1 MRQFRT
7 ILGFELQNY
16 FKNKVFVSVTIII
29 MLAVAGVMFYPRV
42 VSLFTHDNEAGRGDR
57 PIMLV
62 ATDSSELSTSTTE
75 AVFRRSFPRYQI
87 KVTTDRVEQVKE
99 QVKSG
104 KAKYALVLSDTSYT
118 YYVNGLVMADSNV
131 ATANS
136 AVKDLY
142 QLKML
147 RRHGLSAEQAGQVM
161 TVQIKPNVQNLGK
174 DQTKNFYSAFIMIY
188 ALYIAVM
195 TYGQMVATNVA
206 SEKSSRAMELLTTS
220 ASPVAMMFGKIIAS
234 CLAGLT
240 QLVGIFGSALLFYNL
255 NRASWQGNQMINS
268 IFNIPPDL
276 LLYMILFF
284 LLGFFIYGMMY
295 GAVGSL
301 VSKIEDIGSVAMPI
315 ILVFVIGFVVVM
327 SSIEDPNSAIGMKIC
342 SFIPFTS
349 SMAMFARIAMGSVST
364 GEIALSIA
372 ILVVSTVLI
381 GVLAAKIYRA
391 GVLMYGTRPKLR
403 TIWRSIRQA

>member
-1 MRQFRT
+1 MRQFKT

-16 FKNKVFVSVTIII
+16 FKNKIFVSVTIII
-29 MLAVAGVMFYPRV
+29 MLAVAGVMFYPRMA
-42 VSLFTHDNEAGRGDR
+42 SFFTQGNEAGQGDR

-62 ATDSSELSTSTTE
+62 ATDSSELPTSTTE
-75 AVFRRSFPRYQI
+75 AVFRRSFPHYQI

-136 AVKDLY
+136 VVKDLY

-147 RRHGLSAEQAGQVM
+147 RRHGLSAEQTSQVM

-327 SSIEDPNSAIGMKIC
+327 SSIEDPNNAIGMKIC

-381 GVLAAKIYRA
+381 GILAAKIYRA

>member
-42 VSLFTHDNEAGRGDR
+42 ASFFTQGNEAGRGDR

-62 ATDSSELSTSTTE
+62 ATDSSELPASTIE
-75 AVFRRSFPRYQI
+75 AVFRRSFPHYQI

-99 QVKSG
+99 QVKSS
-104 KAKYALVLSDTSYT
+104 KAKYALILSDTSYT

-206 SEKSSRAMELLTTS
+206 GEKSSRAMELLTTS

-268 IFNIPPDL
+268 IFNVPPDL

-301 VSKIEDIGSVAMPI
+301 VSKPEDIGSVAMPI
-315 ILVFVIGFVVVM
+315 ILVFVIGFAIVM
-327 SSIEDPNSAIGMKIC
+327 SSIEDPNNAIGMKIC
-342 SFIPFTS
+342 SFVPFTS

-381 GVLAAKIYRA
+381 GILAAKIYRA

>member
-16 FKNKVFVSVTIII
+16 FKNKIFVGVTIII
-29 MLAVAGVMFYPRV
+29 MLAMAGVMFYPRV
-42 VSLFTHDNEAGRGDR
+42 ASFFTHDNGAGRGDR

-75 AVFRRSFPRYQI
+75 AVFRRSFPHYQI
-87 KVTTDRVEQVKE
+87 KVTTDRIEQVKE

-104 KAKYALVLSDTSYT
+104 KAKYALVLSDASYT

-188 ALYIAVM
+188 ALYVAVM

-268 IFNIPPDL
+268 IFNVPPDL

-301 VSKIEDIGSVAMPI
+301 VSKPEDIGSVAMPI
-315 ILVFVIGFVVVM
+315 ILVFVIGFAVVM
-327 SSIEDPNSAIGMKIC
+327 SSIEDPNNAIGMKIC
-342 SFIPFTS
+342 SFVPFTS

>member
-42 VSLFTHDNEAGRGDR
+42 ASFFTQGNEAGRGDR

-188 ALYIAVM
+188 ALYVAVM

-268 IFNIPPDL
+268 IFNVPPDL

-301 VSKIEDIGSVAMPI
+301 VSKPEDIGSVAMPI
-315 ILVFVIGFVVVM
+315 ILVFVIGFAVVM
-327 SSIEDPNSAIGMKIC
+327 SSIEDPNNAIGMKIC
-342 SFIPFTS
+342 SFVPFTS

-381 GVLAAKIYRA
+381 GILAAKIYRA

>member
-16 FKNKVFVSVTIII
+16 FKNKIFVSVTIII

-42 VSLFTHDNEAGRGDR
+42 ASFFTQGNKAGRGDR

-62 ATDSSELSTSTTE
+62 ATDSSELPTSTTE
-75 AVFRRSFPRYQI
+75 AVFRRSFPHYQI

-118 YYVNGLVMADSNV
+118 YYVNGLVMTDSNV

-136 AVKDLY
+136 VVKDLY

-161 TVQIKPNVQNLGK
+161 TVQIKSNVQNLGK

-188 ALYIAVM
+188 ALYVAVM

-268 IFNIPPDL
+268 IFNVPPDL

-301 VSKIEDIGSVAMPI
+301 VSKPEDIGSVAMPI
-315 ILVFVIGFVVVM
+315 ILVFVIGFAVVM
-327 SSIEDPNSAIGMKIC
+327 SSIEDPNNAIGMKIC
-342 SFIPFTS
+342 SFVPFTS

-381 GVLAAKIYRA
+381 GILAAKIYRA

>member
-16 FKNKVFVSVTIII
+16 FKNKIFVSVTIII

-42 VSLFTHDNEAGRGDR
+42 ASFFTQGNEAGQGDR

-62 ATDSSELSTSTTE
+62 ATDSSELPTSTTE
-75 AVFRRSFPRYQI
+75 AVFRRSFPHYQI

-118 YYVNGLVMADSNV
+118 YYVNGLVMADRNV
-131 ATANS
+131 ATADS
-136 AVKDLY
+136 VVKDLY

-147 RRHGLSAEQAGQVM
+147 RRHGLSAEQTSQVM
-161 TVQIKPNVQNLGK
+161 TVQIKPNVRNLGK

-206 SEKSSRAMELLTTS
+206 GEKSSRAMELLTTS

-234 CLAGLT
+234 CLAGLA

-276 LLYMILFF
+276 LLHLRHDVRGGRLAGLQAGRYRFGRYADHSGLRHR
-284 LLGFFIYGMMY
+284 LCRSD
-295 GAVGSL
+295 VVDRGS
-301 VSKIEDIGSVAMPI
+301 
-315 ILVFVIGFVVVM
+315 
-327 SSIEDPNSAIGMKIC
+327 
-342 SFIPFTS
+342 
-349 SMAMFARIAMGSVST
+349 
-364 GEIALSIA
+364 
-372 ILVVSTVLI
+372 
-381 GVLAAKIYRA
+381 
-391 GVLMYGTRPKLR
+391 
-403 TIWRSIRQA
+403 

>member
-7 ILGFELQNY
+7 ILWFELQNY
-16 FKNKVFVSVTIII
+16 FKNKIFVSVTIII

-42 VSLFTHDNEAGRGDR
+42 ASLFTQGNKAGRGDR

-62 ATDSSELSTSTTE
+62 ATDSSELPTSTTE
-75 AVFRRSFPRYQI
+75 AVFRRSFPHYQI

-131 ATANS
+131 ATAS
-136 AVKDLY
+136 SVVKDLY

-268 IFNIPPDL
+268 IFNVPPDL

-284 LLGFFIYGMMY
+284 LLGFFIYGMMF

-301 VSKIEDIGSVAMPI
+301 VSKPEDIGSVAMPI
-315 ILVFVIGFVVVM
+315 ILVFVIGFAVVM
-327 SSIEDPNSAIGMKIC
+327 SSIEDPNNAIGMKIC
-342 SFIPFTS
+342 SFVPFTS

-381 GVLAAKIYRA
+381 GILAAKIYRA

>member
-42 VSLFTHDNEAGRGDR
+42 ASFFTPGNEAGRGDR

-62 ATDSSELSTSTTE
+62 ATDSSELPASTTE

-99 QVKSG
+99 QVKLG

-118 YYVNGLVMADSNV
+118 YYVNGLAMADSNV

-136 AVKDLY
+136 VVKDLY
-142 QLKML
+142 QLKIL
-147 RRHGLSAEQAGQVM
+147 RRHGLSAEQTGQVM

-234 CLAGLT
+234 CLAGLA

-301 VSKIEDIGSVAMPI
+301 VSKPEDIGSVAMPI

-327 SSIEDPNSAIGMKIC
+327 SSIEDPNNAIGMKIC

-381 GVLAAKIYRA
+381 GILAAKIYRA

-403 TIWRSIRQA
+403 TIWHSIRQA

>member
-16 FKNKVFVSVTIII
+16 FKNKIFVSVTIII

-42 VSLFTHDNEAGRGDR
+42 ASFFTQGNEAGQGDR

-62 ATDSSELSTSTTE
+62 ATDSSELPTSTTE
-75 AVFRRSFPRYQI
+75 AVFRRSFPHYQI

-161 TVQIKPNVQNLGK
+161 TIQIKPNIQNLGK

-220 ASPVAMMFGKIIAS
+220 ASPIAMMFGKIIAS

-268 IFNIPPDL
+268 IFNVPPDL

-284 LLGFFIYGMMY
+284 LLGFFIYGMMF

-301 VSKIEDIGSVAMPI
+301 VSKPEDIGSVAMPI

-327 SSIEDPNSAIGMKIC
+327 SSIEDPNNAIGMKIC
-342 SFIPFTS
+342 SFVPFTS
-349 SMAMFARIAMGSVST
+349 SMAMFARVAMGSVST

>member
-16 FKNKVFVSVTIII
+16 FKNKIFVSVTIII

-42 VSLFTHDNEAGRGDR
+42 ASLFTHDNEAGRGDR

-62 ATDSSELSTSTTE
+62 ATDSSELPTSTTE
-75 AVFRRSFPRYQI
+75 AVFRRSFPHYQI

-104 KAKYALVLSDTSYT
+104 KAKYALVFSDTSYT

-136 AVKDLY
+136 VVRDLY

-161 TVQIKPNVQNLGK
+161 TIQIKPNIQNLGK

-188 ALYIAVM
+188 ALYVAVM

-220 ASPVAMMFGKIIAS
+220 ASPVAMMFGKIVAS

-301 VSKIEDIGSVAMPI
+301 VSKPEDIGSVAMPI
-315 ILVFVIGFVVVM
+315 ILVFVIGFAVVM
-327 SSIEDPNSAIGMKIC
+327 SSIEDPNNAIGMKIC

-349 SMAMFARIAMGSVST
+349 SMAMFARIAIGSVST

-381 GVLAAKIYRA
+381 GILAAKIYRA

>member
-16 FKNKVFVSVTIII
+16 FKNKIFVSVTIII

-42 VSLFTHDNEAGRGDR
+42 ASLFTHDNEAGRGDR

-62 ATDSSELSTSTTE
+62 ATDSSELPTSTTE
-75 AVFRRSFPRYQI
+75 VVFRRSFPHYQI
-87 KVTTDRVEQVKE
+87 KVTTDRVGQVKE

-104 KAKYALVLSDTSYT
+104 KAKYALVLSDTSYI

-188 ALYIAVM
+188 ALYVAIM

-268 IFNIPPDL
+268 IFNVPPDL

-284 LLGFFIYGMMY
+284 LLGFFIYGMMF

-301 VSKIEDIGSVAMPI
+301 VSKPEDIGSVAMPI
-315 ILVFVIGFVVVM
+315 ILVFVIGFAVVM
-327 SSIEDPNSAIGMKIC
+327 SSIEDPNNAIGMKIC
-342 SFIPFTS
+342 SFVPFTS

-381 GVLAAKIYRA
+381 GILAAKIYRA

>member
-16 FKNKVFVSVTIII
+16 FKNKIFVSVTIII
-29 MLAVAGVMFYPRV
+29 MLAMAGVMFYPRV
-42 VSLFTHDNEAGRGDR
+42 ASFFTHGNEAGRGDR

-62 ATDSSELSTSTTE
+62 ATDSSELPASTTE
-75 AVFRRSFPRYQI
+75 AVFRQSFPHYQI
-87 KVTTDRVEQVKE
+87 KVTTDRVERVKE

-104 KAKYALVLSDTSYT
+104 KAKYALVLSDMSYT
-118 YYVNGLVMADSNV
+118 YYVNGLAMADSNV

-142 QLKML
+142 QLKTL
-147 RRHGLSAEQAGQVM
+147 RRHGLSAEQTSQVM

-234 CLAGLT
+234 CLAGLA

-315 ILVFVIGFVVVM
+315 ILVFVIGFAVVM
-327 SSIEDPNSAIGMKIC
+327 SSIEDPNNAIGMKIC
-342 SFIPFTS
+342 SFVPFTS

-364 GEIALSIA
+364 GEIVLSIA

-381 GVLAAKIYRA
+381 GILAAKIYRA

>member
-16 FKNKVFVSVTIII
+16 FKNKIFVSVTIII

-42 VSLFTHDNEAGRGDR
+42 ASFFTQGNEAGQGDR

-62 ATDSSELSTSTTE
+62 ATDSSELPTSTTE
-75 AVFRRSFPRYQI
+75 AVFRRSFPHYQI

-136 AVKDLY
+136 VVKDLY

-147 RRHGLSAEQAGQVM
+147 RRHGLSAEQTSQVM
-161 TVQIKPNVQNLGK
+161 TVQIKPNVRNLGK

-206 SEKSSRAMELLTTS
+206 GEKSSRAMELLTTS

-234 CLAGLT
+234 CLAGLA

-301 VSKIEDIGSVAMPI
+301 VSKPEDIGSVAMPI
-315 ILVFVIGFVVVM
+315 ILVFVIGFAVVM
-327 SSIEDPNSAIGMKIC
+327 SSIEDPNNAIGMKIC
-342 SFIPFTS
+342 SFVPFTS

-381 GVLAAKIYRA
+381 GILAAKIYRA

>member
-16 FKNKVFVSVTIII
+16 FKNKIFVSVTIII

-42 VSLFTHDNEAGRGDR
+42 ASFFTHDNEAGRGDR

-62 ATDSSELSTSTTE
+62 ATDSSELPASTTE

-147 RRHGLSAEQAGQVM
+147 RRHGLSAEQASQVM
-161 TVQIKPNVQNLGK
+161 TIQIKPNVQNLGK

-188 ALYIAVM
+188 ALYVAVM

-268 IFNIPPDL
+268 IFNVPPDL

-284 LLGFFIYGMMY
+284 LLGFFIYGMMF

-301 VSKIEDIGSVAMPI
+301 VSKPEDIGSVAMPI
-315 ILVFVIGFVVVM
+315 ILVFVIGFAVVM
-327 SSIEDPNSAIGMKIC
+327 SSIEDPNNAIGMKIC
-342 SFIPFTS
+342 SFVPFTS
-349 SMAMFARIAMGSVST
+349 SMAMFARVAMGSVST

-372 ILVVSTVLI
+372 ILVASTVLI
-381 GVLAAKIYRA
+381 GILAAKIYRA

>member
-29 MLAVAGVMFYPRV
+29 MLAVAGVMFYPRAA
-42 VSLFTHDNEAGRGDR
+42 SFFTHGNEAGQGDR

-62 ATDSSELSTSTTE
+62 ATDSSELPTSTTE
-75 AVFRRSFPRYQI
+75 AVFRRSFPHYQI

-118 YYVNGLVMADSNV
+118 YYVNGLAMADSNV

-136 AVKDLY
+136 VVKDLY
-142 QLKML
+142 QLKIL
-147 RRHGLSAEQAGQVM
+147 RRHGLSAEQTSQVM

-206 SEKSSRAMELLTTS
+206 GEKSSRAMELLTTS

-301 VSKIEDIGSVAMPI
+301 VSKPEDIGSVAMPI
-315 ILVFVIGFVVVM
+315 ILVFVIGFAVVM
-327 SSIEDPNSAIGMKIC
+327 SSIEDPNNAIGMKIC
-342 SFIPFTS
+342 SFVPFTS

-381 GVLAAKIYRA
+381 GILAAKIYRA

>member
-16 FKNKVFVSVTIII
+16 FKNKIFVSVTIII

-42 VSLFTHDNEAGRGDR
+42 ASLFTQGNEAGQGDR

-62 ATDSSELSTSTTE
+62 ATDSSELPTSTTE
-75 AVFRRSFPRYQI
+75 AVFRRSFPHYQI

-118 YYVNGLVMADSNV
+118 YYVNGLVIADSNV

-268 IFNIPPDL
+268 IFNVPPDL

-315 ILVFVIGFVVVM
+315 ILVFVIGFAVVM
-327 SSIEDPNSAIGMKIC
+327 SSIEDPNNAIGMKIC

-349 SMAMFARIAMGSVST
+349 SMAMFARVAMGSVST

-372 ILVVSTVLI
+372 ILVASTVLI
-381 GVLAAKIYRA
+381 GILAAKIYRA

>member
-16 FKNKVFVSVTIII
+16 FKNKIFVSVTIII

-42 VSLFTHDNEAGRGDR
+42 ASLFTHDNEAGRGDR

-62 ATDSSELSTSTTE
+62 ATDSSELPTSTTE
-75 AVFRRSFPRYQI
+75 AVFRRSFPHYQI

-161 TVQIKPNVQNLGK
+161 TIQIKPNVQNLGK

-268 IFNIPPDL
+268 IFNVPPDL

-284 LLGFFIYGMMY
+284 LLGFFIYGMMF

-301 VSKIEDIGSVAMPI
+301 VSKPEDIGSVAMPI
-315 ILVFVIGFVVVM
+315 ILVFVIGFAVVM
-327 SSIEDPNSAIGMKIC
+327 SSIEDPNNAIGMKIC
-342 SFIPFTS
+342 SFVPFTS

-372 ILVVSTVLI
+372 ILVVSTALI

>member
-16 FKNKVFVSVTIII
+16 FKNKIFVSVTIII

-42 VSLFTHDNEAGRGDR
+42 ASFFTQGNEAGRGDR

-62 ATDSSELSTSTTE
+62 ATDSSELPNSTTE
-75 AVFRRSFPRYQI
+75 AVFRRSFPHYQI

-188 ALYIAVM
+188 ALYVAVM

-268 IFNIPPDL
+268 IFNVPPDL

-301 VSKIEDIGSVAMPI
+301 VSKPEDIGSVAMPI
-315 ILVFVIGFVVVM
+315 ILVFVIGFAVVM
-327 SSIEDPNSAIGMKIC
+327 SSIEDPNNAIGMKIC

>member
-16 FKNKVFVSVTIII
+16 FKNKIFVGVTIII

-42 VSLFTHDNEAGRGDR
+42 VSFFTHDNEAGRGDR

-62 ATDSSELSTSTTE
+62 ATDSSELPNSTTE

-188 ALYIAVM
+188 ALYVAVM

-301 VSKIEDIGSVAMPI
+301 VSKPEDIGSVAMPI
-315 ILVFVIGFVVVM
+315 ILVFVIGFAVVM
-327 SSIEDPNSAIGMKIC
+327 SSIEDPNNAIGMKIC

-381 GVLAAKIYRA
+381 GILAAKIYRA

>member
-16 FKNKVFVSVTIII
+16 FKNKIFVSVTIII

-42 VSLFTHDNEAGRGDR
+42 ASFFTHDNEAGRGDR

-62 ATDSSELSTSTTE
+62 ATDSSELPNSTIE

-136 AVKDLY
+136 AVKDLH

-315 ILVFVIGFVVVM
+315 ILVFVIGFAVVM
-327 SSIEDPNSAIGMKIC
+327 SSIEDPNNAIGMKIC

-381 GVLAAKIYRA
+381 GILAAKIYRA

-403 TIWRSIRQA
+403 TIWCSIRQA

>member
-42 VSLFTHDNEAGRGDR
+42 ASFFAHDNEARRGDR

-62 ATDSSELSTSTTE
+62 ATDSSELPTSTTE
-75 AVFRRSFPRYQI
+75 AVFRRSFPHYQI
-87 KVTTDRVEQVKE
+87 KVTTDRAEQVKE

-104 KAKYALVLSDTSYT
+104 KAKYALVLGDTSYT
-118 YYVNGLVMADSNV
+118 YYVNGLAMADSNV

-136 AVKDLY
+136 VVKDLY

-147 RRHGLSAEQAGQVM
+147 RRHGLSAEQTSQVM

-206 SEKSSRAMELLTTS
+206 GEKSSRAMELLTTS

-255 NRASWQGNQMINS
+255 NRSSWQGNQMINS
-268 IFNIPPDL
+268 IFNVPPDL

-301 VSKIEDIGSVAMPI
+301 VSKPEDIGSVAMPI
-315 ILVFVIGFVVVM
+315 ILVFVIGFAVVM
-327 SSIEDPNSAIGMKIC
+327 SSIEDPNNAIGMKIC

-381 GVLAAKIYRA
+381 GILAAKIYRA

>member
-16 FKNKVFVSVTIII
+16 FKNKIFVSVTIII

-42 VSLFTHDNEAGRGDR
+42 ASLFTHDNEAGRGDR

-62 ATDSSELSTSTTE
+62 ATDSSELPTSTTE
-75 AVFRRSFPRYQI
+75 AVFRRSFPHYQI

-188 ALYIAVM
+188 ALYVAVM

-301 VSKIEDIGSVAMPI
+301 VSKPEDIGSVAMPI
-315 ILVFVIGFVVVM
+315 ILVFVIGFAVVM
-327 SSIEDPNSAIGMKIC
+327 SSIEDPNNAIGMKIC

-381 GVLAAKIYRA
+381 GILAAKIYRA

>member
-1 MRQFRT
+1 MGQFRT

-16 FKNKVFVSVTIII
+16 FKNKIFVSVTTII
-29 MLAVAGVMFYPRV
+29 MLGVAGVMFSPRV
-42 VSLFTHDNEAGRGDR
+42 ASFFAHGNEAGRGDQ

-62 ATDSSELSTSTTE
+62 ATDSSELRASTTE
-75 AVFRRSFPRYQI
+75 AVFRRSFPHYQI
-87 KVTTDRVEQVKE
+87 KVTTDRAEQVKE

-118 YYVNGLVMADSNV
+118 YYDNGLAMADSNV

-136 AVKDLY
+136 VVKDLY
-142 QLKML
+142 QLKIL
-147 RRHGLSAEQAGQVM
+147 RRHGLSAEQTDQVM

-220 ASPVAMMFGKIIAS
+220 ASPVAMMFGKVIAS
-234 CLAGLT
+234 CLAGLA

-268 IFNIPPDL
+268 IFNVPPDL

-403 TIWRSIRQA
+403 TIWHSIRQA

>member
-16 FKNKVFVSVTIII
+16 FKNKIFVSVTIII
-29 MLAVAGVMFYPRV
+29 MLAVAVVMFYPRV
-42 VSLFTHDNEAGRGDR
+42 ASFFAHGNEAGQGDR

-62 ATDSSELSTSTTE
+62 ATDSSELPTSTTE

-87 KVTTDRVEQVKE
+87 KATTDRVEQVKE

-188 ALYIAVM
+188 ALYVAVM

-220 ASPVAMMFGKIIAS
+220 ASPVAMMFGKVIAS

-268 IFNIPPDL
+268 IFNVPPDL

-284 LLGFFIYGMMY
+284 LLGFFIYGMMF

-301 VSKIEDIGSVAMPI
+301 VSKPEDIGSVAMPI
-315 ILVFVIGFVVVM
+315 ILVFVIGFAVVM
-327 SSIEDPNSAIGMKIC
+327 SSIEDPNNAIGMKIC
-342 SFIPFTS
+342 SFVPFTS
-349 SMAMFARIAMGSVST
+349 SMAMFARVAMGSVST

-372 ILVVSTVLI
+372 ILVISTVLI
-381 GVLAAKIYRA
+381 GILAAKIYRA

>member
-16 FKNKVFVSVTIII
+16 FKNKIFVSVTIII
-29 MLAVAGVMFYPRV
+29 MLAVAGGMFYPRV
-42 VSLFTHDNEAGRGDR
+42 ASFFTQGNEAGRGDR

-62 ATDSSELSTSTTE
+62 ATDSSELPASTTE
-75 AVFRRSFPRYQI
+75 AVFRRSFPHYQI

-268 IFNIPPDL
+268 IFNVPPDL

-301 VSKIEDIGSVAMPI
+301 VSKPEDIGSVAMPI
-315 ILVFVIGFVVVM
+315 ILVFVIGFAVVM
-327 SSIEDPNSAIGMKIC
+327 SSIEDPNNAIGMKIC

-381 GVLAAKIYRA
+381 GILAAKIYRA

>member
-16 FKNKVFVSVTIII
+16 FKNKIFVSVTIII

-42 VSLFTHDNEAGRGDR
+42 ASFFTQGNEAGQGDR

-62 ATDSSELSTSTTE
+62 ATDSSELPTSTTE
-75 AVFRRSFPRYQI
+75 AVFRRSFPHYQI

-118 YYVNGLVMADSNV
+118 YYVNGLAMADSNV

-136 AVKDLY
+136 VVKDLY
-142 QLKML
+142 QLKIL
-147 RRHGLSAEQAGQVM
+147 RRHGLSAEQTSQVM

-188 ALYIAVM
+188 VLYIAVM

-301 VSKIEDIGSVAMPI
+301 VSKPEDIGSVAMPI
-315 ILVFVIGFVVVM
+315 ILVFVIGFAVVM
-327 SSIEDPNSAIGMKIC
+327 SSIEDPNNAIGMKIC

-381 GVLAAKIYRA
+381 GILAAKIYRA

>member
-16 FKNKVFVSVTIII
+16 FKNKIFVGVTIII

-42 VSLFTHDNEAGRGDR
+42 ASFFTQGNEAGQGDR

-62 ATDSSELSTSTTE
+62 ATDLSELPTSTTE
-75 AVFRRSFPRYQI
+75 AVFRRSFPHYQI

-188 ALYIAVM
+188 ALYVAVM

-268 IFNIPPDL
+268 IFNVPPDL

-284 LLGFFIYGMMY
+284 LLGFFIYGMMF

-301 VSKIEDIGSVAMPI
+301 VSKPEDIGSVAMPI
-315 ILVFVIGFVVVM
+315 ILVFVIGFAVVM
-327 SSIEDPNSAIGMKIC
+327 SSIEDPNNAIGMKIC

-381 GVLAAKIYRA
+381 GILAAKIYRA

>member
-403 TIWRSIRQA
+403 TIWHSIRQA

>member
-16 FKNKVFVSVTIII
+16 FKNKIFVGVTIII

-42 VSLFTHDNEAGRGDR
+42 ASFFTRGNEAGRGDR

-62 ATDSSELSTSTTE
+62 ATDSSELPTSTTE
-75 AVFRRSFPRYQI
+75 AVFRRSFPHYQI

-104 KAKYALVLSDTSYT
+104 KAKYALVFSDTSYT

-136 AVKDLY
+136 VVRDLY

-161 TVQIKPNVQNLGK
+161 TIQIKPNIQNLGK

-188 ALYIAVM
+188 ALYVAVM

-220 ASPVAMMFGKIIAS
+220 ASPVAMMFGKIVAS

-301 VSKIEDIGSVAMPI
+301 VSKPEDIGSVAMPI
-315 ILVFVIGFVVVM
+315 ILVFVIGFAVVM
-327 SSIEDPNSAIGMKIC
+327 SSIEDPNNAIGMKIC

-349 SMAMFARIAMGSVST
+349 SMAMFARIAIGSVST

-381 GVLAAKIYRA
+381 GILAAKIYRA

>member
-16 FKNKVFVSVTIII
+16 FKNKIFVSVTIII

-42 VSLFTHDNEAGRGDR
+42 ASLFTHDNEAGRGDR

-62 ATDSSELSTSTTE
+62 ATDSSELPTSTTE
-75 AVFRRSFPRYQI
+75 AVFRRSFPHYQI

-104 KAKYALVLSDTSYT
+104 KAKYALVFSDTSYT

-136 AVKDLY
+136 VVRDLY

-161 TVQIKPNVQNLGK
+161 TIQIKPNIQNLGK

-268 IFNIPPDL
+268 IFNVPPDL

-301 VSKIEDIGSVAMPI
+301 VSKPEDIGSVAMPI
-315 ILVFVIGFVVVM
+315 ILVFVIGFAVVM
-327 SSIEDPNSAIGMKIC
+327 SSIEDPNNAIGMKIC
-342 SFIPFTS
+342 SFVPFTS

-381 GVLAAKIYRA
+381 GILAAKIYRA

>member
-16 FKNKVFVSVTIII
+16 FKNKIFVSVTIII

-42 VSLFTHDNEAGRGDR
+42 ASFFTQGNEAGQSDR

-62 ATDSSELSTSTTE
+62 ATDSSELPTSTTE
-75 AVFRRSFPRYQI
+75 AVFRRSFPHYQI

-161 TVQIKPNVQNLGK
+161 TIQIKPNVQNLGK

-188 ALYIAVM
+188 ALYVAVM

-240 QLVGIFGSALLFYNL
+240 QLVGIFGSAFLFYNL

-268 IFNIPPDL
+268 IFNVPPDL

-284 LLGFFIYGMMY
+284 LLGFFIYGMMF

-301 VSKIEDIGSVAMPI
+301 VSKPEDIGSVAMPI
-315 ILVFVIGFVVVM
+315 ILVFVIGFAVVM
-327 SSIEDPNSAIGMKIC
+327 SSIEDPNNAIGMKIC
-342 SFIPFTS
+342 SFVPLTS
-349 SMAMFARIAMGSVST
+349 SMAMFARVAMGSVST

-381 GVLAAKIYRA
+381 GILAAKIYRA

>member
-16 FKNKVFVSVTIII
+16 FKNKIFVGVTIII

-42 VSLFTHDNEAGRGDR
+42 ASFFTQGNEAGQGDR

-62 ATDSSELSTSTTE
+62 ATDSSELPTSTTE
-75 AVFRRSFPRYQI
+75 AVFRRSFPHYQI

-188 ALYIAVM
+188 ALYVAVM

-220 ASPVAMMFGKIIAS
+220 ASPVAMMFGKVIAS

-268 IFNIPPDL
+268 IFNVPPDL

-284 LLGFFIYGMMY
+284 LLGFFIYGMMF

-301 VSKIEDIGSVAMPI
+301 VSKPEDIGSVAMPI
-315 ILVFVIGFVVVM
+315 ILVFVIGFAVVM
-327 SSIEDPNSAIGMKIC
+327 SSIEDPNNAIGMKIC
-342 SFIPFTS
+342 SFVPFTS

-381 GVLAAKIYRA
+381 GILAAKIYRA

>member
-42 VSLFTHDNEAGRGDR
+42 ASFFTHGNEAGRGDR

-62 ATDSSELSTSTTE
+62 ATDLSELPTSTTE
-75 AVFRRSFPRYQI
+75 AVFRRSFPHYQI

-104 KAKYALVLSDTSYT
+104 KAKYALVLGDTSYT

-234 CLAGLT
+234 CLAGLA
-240 QLVGIFGSALLFYNL
+240 QLVGIFGSAFLFYNL

-301 VSKIEDIGSVAMPI
+301 VSKPEDIGSVAMPI
-315 ILVFVIGFVVVM
+315 ILVFVIGFAVVM
-327 SSIEDPNSAIGMKIC
+327 SSIEDPNNAIGMKIC

-381 GVLAAKIYRA
+381 GIQAAKIYRA

>member
-16 FKNKVFVSVTIII
+16 FKNKIFVGVTIII

-42 VSLFTHDNEAGRGDR
+42 ASFFTHDNEAGRGDR

-62 ATDSSELSTSTTE
+62 ATDSSELPNSTIE

-136 AVKDLY
+136 AVKDLH

-315 ILVFVIGFVVVM
+315 ILVFVIGFAVVM
-327 SSIEDPNSAIGMKIC
+327 SSIEDPNNAIGMKIC

-381 GVLAAKIYRA
+381 GILAAKIYRA

-403 TIWRSIRQA
+403 TIWCSIRQA

>member
-16 FKNKVFVSVTIII
+16 FKNKIFVGVTIII

-42 VSLFTHDNEAGRGDR
+42 ASFFTQGNEAGQGDR

-62 ATDSSELSTSTTE
+62 ATDSSELPTSTTE
-75 AVFRRSFPRYQI
+75 AVFRRSFPHYQI
-87 KVTTDRVEQVKE
+87 KVTTDRVERVKE

-136 AVKDLY
+136 VVKDLY

-147 RRHGLSAEQAGQVM
+147 RRHGLSAEQTSQVM

-220 ASPVAMMFGKIIAS
+220 ASSVAMMFGKIIAS
-234 CLAGLT
+234 CLAGLA

-301 VSKIEDIGSVAMPI
+301 VSKPEDIGSVAMPI
-315 ILVFVIGFVVVM
+315 ILVFVIGFAVVM
-327 SSIEDPNSAIGMKIC
+327 SSIEDPNNAIGMKIC
-342 SFIPFTS
+342 SFVPFTS

-381 GVLAAKIYRA
+381 GILAAKIYRA

>member
-16 FKNKVFVSVTIII
+16 FKNKIFVSVTIII

-42 VSLFTHDNEAGRGDR
+42 ASLFTHDNEAGRGDR

-62 ATDSSELSTSTTE
+62 ATDSSELPTSTTE
-75 AVFRRSFPRYQI
+75 AVFRRSFPHYQI

-104 KAKYALVLSDTSYT
+104 KAKYALVFSDTSYT

-136 AVKDLY
+136 VVRDLY

-161 TVQIKPNVQNLGK
+161 TIQIKPNIQNLGK

-188 ALYIAVM
+188 ALYVAVM

-220 ASPVAMMFGKIIAS
+220 ASPIAMMFGKIIAS

-268 IFNIPPDL
+268 IFNVPPDL

-301 VSKIEDIGSVAMPI
+301 VSKPEDIGSVAMPI
-315 ILVFVIGFVVVM
+315 ILVFVIGFAVVM
-327 SSIEDPNSAIGMKIC
+327 SSIEDPNNAIGMKIC

-349 SMAMFARIAMGSVST
+349 SMAMFARIAIGSVST

-381 GVLAAKIYRA
+381 GILAAKIYRA

>member
-16 FKNKVFVSVTIII
+16 FKNKIFVSVTIII
-29 MLAVAGVMFYPRV
+29 MLAMAGVMFYPRV
-42 VSLFTHDNEAGRGDR
+42 ASLFTHDNEAGRGDR
-57 PIMLV
+57 SIMLV
-62 ATDSSELSTSTTE
+62 ATDSSELPTSTTE
-75 AVFRRSFPRYQI
+75 AVFRRSFPHYQI

-188 ALYIAVM
+188 ALYVAVM

-301 VSKIEDIGSVAMPI
+301 VSKPEDIGSVAMPI

-327 SSIEDPNSAIGMKIC
+327 SSIEDPNNAIGMKIC
-342 SFIPFTS
+342 SFVPFTS
-349 SMAMFARIAMGSVST
+349 SMAMFARVAMGSVST

-372 ILVVSTVLI
+372 ILVASTVLI
-381 GVLAAKIYRA
+381 GILAAKIYRA

>member
-16 FKNKVFVSVTIII
+16 FKNKIFVGVTIII

-42 VSLFTHDNEAGRGDR
+42 ASFFTQGNEAGQGDR

-62 ATDSSELSTSTTE
+62 ATDSSELPASTTE

-118 YYVNGLVMADSNV
+118 YYVNGLAMADSNV

-188 ALYIAVM
+188 ALYVAVM

-220 ASPVAMMFGKIIAS
+220 VSPVAMMFGKIIAS

-240 QLVGIFGSALLFYNL
+240 QLVGVFGSALLFYNL

-268 IFNIPPDL
+268 IFNVPPDL

-284 LLGFFIYGMMY
+284 LLGFFIYGMMF

-301 VSKIEDIGSVAMPI
+301 VSKPEDIGSVAMPI
-315 ILVFVIGFVVVM
+315 ILVFVIGFAVVM
-327 SSIEDPNSAIGMKIC
+327 SSIEDPNNAIGMKIC
-342 SFIPFTS
+342 SFVPFTS

-381 GVLAAKIYRA
+381 GILAAKIYRA

>member
-16 FKNKVFVSVTIII
+16 FKNKIFVSVTIII

-42 VSLFTHDNEAGRGDR
+42 ASLFTHDNEAGRGDR

-62 ATDSSELSTSTTE
+62 ATDSSELPTSTTE
-75 AVFRRSFPRYQI
+75 AVFRRSFPHYQI

-188 ALYIAVM
+188 ALYVAVM

-220 ASPVAMMFGKIIAS
+220 ASPVAMMFGKVIAS

-268 IFNIPPDL
+268 IFNVPPDL

-284 LLGFFIYGMMY
+284 LLGFFIYGMMF

-301 VSKIEDIGSVAMPI
+301 VSKPEDIGSVAMPI
-315 ILVFVIGFVVVM
+315 ILVFVIGFAVVM
-327 SSIEDPNSAIGMKIC
+327 SSIEDPNNAIGMKIC
-342 SFIPFTS
+342 SFVPFTS
-349 SMAMFARIAMGSVST
+349 SMAMFARVAMGSVST